1 MLELVDRNDSK
12 SFDFGRASSILA
24 SPTNAKISQKKN
36 QIKKYRSISKYLHSS
51 SSLFSSKTFIVL
63 DTLVSLWITH
73 NRLLSSV
80 IQTDLSGSV
89 RERR

>member
-36 QIKKYRSISKYLHSS
+36 QIKKYRSKSKYLNRNR
-51 SSLFSSKTFIVL
+51 LLICFKTFIVL

-73 NRLLSSV
+73 NRLLLSV